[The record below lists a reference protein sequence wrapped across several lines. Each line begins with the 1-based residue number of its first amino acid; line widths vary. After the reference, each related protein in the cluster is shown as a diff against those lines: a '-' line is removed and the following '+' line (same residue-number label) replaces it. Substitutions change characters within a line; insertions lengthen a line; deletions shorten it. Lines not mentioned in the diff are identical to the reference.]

1 VKGNGL
7 TATPTLRRRL
17 LVLVAGLLALLVI
30 ALPARGEDP
39 VTLLYF
45 GADGCPYCAQME
57 VFLDDLEERFGDDLV
72 IERHEVSGDPAA
84 RDRWVEEMAARGQE
98 ARGVPTAILDEM
110 VWVGFDSSIGARVE
124 AAVAAEVEARASP
137 PSPPSDDV
145 PDRATGELPREVPP
159 DDAVVDLPFVG
170 EVDVAARSAVAATA
184 LIALID
190 GFNPCSL
197 WVLAVLLAMVLN
209 AGATRGR
216 IALVGG
222 VFLTVT
228 GLIYGAFI
236 AGVFTVMGFIEYL
249 GAIRVGVAAIA
260 LFVGAVNVKDYFAY
274 KKGLSFTIPDRFKP
288 RIYRSGRS
296 VRTADRSLPAVVG
309 TTVAMAA
316 GIALVELPCTAG
328 FPVIWSGI
336 MHTQGIEGTT
346 FAGLLGLYLLV
357 YVGLEV
363 TLFVAVL
370 VTLKIGRFEEH
381 YGRMLKLLGGM
392 VMLAL
397 GGVLLFAPELMEN
410 LAGATLV
417 ILGAVVLAF
426 VIDLVNRRRQARRQP
441 QPEAAGGAGE
451 PGRRASGAG
460 ATSGSRPREGRR

>member
-1 VKGNGL
+1 M
-7 TATPTLRRRL
+7 AAPTRLRRRL
-17 LVLVAGLLALLVI
+17 LVLIAGLLALLAVG
-30 ALPARGEDP
+30 LPARGEDP

-57 VFLDDLEERFGDDLV
+57 VFLDDLEDRFGDDLI
-72 IERHEVSGDPAA
+72 IERHEVSDDPAA
-84 RDRWVEEMAARGQE
+84 RDRWVEEVAARGQE
-98 ARGVPTAILDEM
+98 ARGVPTAILDDM
-110 VWVGFDSSIGARVE
+110 VWVGFDASIGARVE
-124 AAVAAEVEARASP
+124 AAAAAGIEARAAPSGP
-137 PSPPSDDV
+137 PS
-145 PDRATGELPREVPP
+145 GEVSS
-159 DDAVVDLPFVG
+159 DDAVVDVPFLG
-170 EVDVAARSAVAATA
+170 EVDVASRSAIAATA
-184 LIALID
+184 LIAFID

-216 IALVGG
+216 IALIGG

-228 GLIYGAFI
+228 GLVYGAFI

-249 GAIRVGVAAIA
+249 GAIRIGVAAIA

-288 RIYRSGRS
+288 RIYRGGRAI
-296 VRTADRSLPAVVG
+296 RGADRPLAAMVG
-309 TTVAMAA
+309 TTVAMAV
-316 GIALVELPCTAG
+316 GISLVELPCTAG

-336 MHTQGIEGTT
+336 MHTQGIDGAN
-346 FAGLLGLYLLV
+346 FAGLLGLYLLI

-363 TLFVAVL
+363 VLFVAVL
-370 VTLKIGRFEEH
+370 VTLEIGRFEEH

-397 GGVLLFAPELMEN
+397 GGVLLFAPELMED

-417 ILGAVVLAF
+417 IVGAVVLAAL
-426 VIDLVNRRRQARRQP
+426 IDLATRRRRARLQSQRAAADRGD
-441 QPEAAGGAGE
+441 EAVGVRDGDGA
-451 PGRRASGAG
+451 A
-460 ATSGSRPREGRR
+460 

>member
-1 VKGNGL
+1 M
-7 TATPTLRRRL
+7 AAPRRLRRRL
-17 LVLVAGLLALLVI
+17 LVLIAGLLALLAVG
-30 ALPARGEDP
+30 LPARGEDP

-57 VFLDDLEERFGDDLV
+57 VFLDDLEDRFGDDLI
-72 IERHEVSGDPAA
+72 IERHEVSDDPAA
-84 RDRWVEEMAARGQE
+84 RDRWVEEVAARGQE
-98 ARGVPTAILDEM
+98 ARGVPTAILDDM
-110 VWVGFDSSIGARVE
+110 VWVGFDASIGARVE
-124 AAVAAEVEARASP
+124 AAAAAGIEARAAPSGP
-137 PSPPSDDV
+137 PS
-145 PDRATGELPREVPP
+145 GEVSS
-159 DDAVVDLPFVG
+159 DDAVVDVPFLG
-170 EVDVAARSAVAATA
+170 EVDVASRSAIAATA
-184 LIALID
+184 LIAFID

-216 IALVGG
+216 IALIGG

-228 GLIYGAFI
+228 GLVYGAFI

-249 GAIRVGVAAIA
+249 GAIRIGVAAIA

-288 RIYRSGRS
+288 RIYRGGRAI
-296 VRTADRSLPAVVG
+296 RGADRPLAAMVG
-309 TTVAMAA
+309 TTVAMAV
-316 GIALVELPCTAG
+316 GISLVELPCTAG

-336 MHTQGIEGTT
+336 MHTQGIDGAN
-346 FAGLLGLYLLV
+346 FAGLLGLYLLI

-363 TLFVAVL
+363 VLFVAVL
-370 VTLKIGRFEEH
+370 VTLEIGRFEEH

-397 GGVLLFAPELMEN
+397 GGVLLFAPELMED

-417 ILGAVVLAF
+417 IVGAVVLAAL
-426 VIDLVNRRRQARRQP
+426 IDLATRRRRARLQSQRAAADRGD
-441 QPEAAGGAGE
+441 EAVGVRDGDGA
-451 PGRRASGAG
+451 A
-460 ATSGSRPREGRR
+460 

>member
-1 VKGNGL
+1 VKGKGL
-7 TATPTLRRRL
+7 ADPPMLRRRL
-17 LVLVAGLLALLVI
+17 FVLVAGLLALLTV

-45 GADGCPYCAQME
+45 GAEGCPYCAQME

-72 IERHEVSGDPAA
+72 IERHEVSSDPAA

-98 ARGVPTAILDEM
+98 ARGVPTAILDET

-124 AAVAAEVEARASP
+124 AAVAAEIEARAAP
-137 PSPPSDDV
+137 PSPPSDDAPDDLPHDV
-145 PDRATGELPREVPP
+145 PDDG
-159 DDAVVDLPFVG
+159 AVVDVPFLG
-170 EVDVAARSAVAATA
+170 EVDVAARPAVAATA
-184 LIALID
+184 LIAFID

-216 IALVGG
+216 VALIGG

-236 AGVFTVMGFIEYL
+236 AGAFTVMGFIEHL

-260 LFVGAVNVKDYFAY
+260 LFVGAVNVKDYLAY
-274 KKGLSFTIPDRFKP
+274 KKGLSFTIPDRYKP
-288 RIYRSGRS
+288 RIYRGGRS
-296 VRTADRSLPAVVG
+296 VRAADRPLPAVVG

-397 GGVLLFAPELMEN
+397 GGVLLFAPELMED

-417 ILGAVVLAF
+417 IVGAVVLA
-426 VIDLVNRRRQARRQP
+426 VLIDLVNRWRQARRRP
-441 QPEAAGGAGE
+441 QRETDGGAVK
-451 PGRRASGAG
+451 PGGRAGGAG
-460 ATSGSRPREGRR
+460 ATSGSRPRKVR

>member
-1 VKGNGL
+1 MSADNRGP
-7 TATPTLRRRL
+7 ATFRRRL
-17 LVLVAGLLALLVI
+17 VVLILGLLALLAV
-30 ALPARGEDP
+30 AVPARGEDP

-45 GADGCPYCAQME
+45 GADGCVFCAQME
-57 VFLDDLEERFGDDLV
+57 VFLDDLEDEFGDALV

-84 RDRWVEEMAARGQE
+84 RQRWVREMEARDRE
-98 ARGVPTAILDEM
+98 ARGVPTTILDDM
-110 VWVGFDSSIGARVE
+110 VWVGFDASIGARVH
-124 AAVAAEVEARASP
+124 AAVAAEIEARASP
-137 PSPPSDDV
+137 PGSPNGEAPDDT
-145 PDRATGELPREVPP
+145 PDTPPREMSG
-159 DDAVVDLPFVG
+159 DGAVVNIPFLG
-170 EVDVAARSAVAATA
+170 EVDVAARSAIAATA

-216 IALVGG
+216 IALIGG

-236 AGVFTVMGFIEYL
+236 AGVFTVLGFIEHL

-274 KKGLSFTIPDRFKP
+274 KLGLSFTIPDRFKP
-288 RIYRSGRS
+288 RIYRGGRS
-296 VRTADRSLPAVVG
+296 IRDADRPLAAVLG
-309 TTVAMAA
+309 TTVAMAV
-316 GIALVELPCTAG
+316 GISLVELPCTAG

-336 MHTQGIEGTT
+336 MRTHGIDGAS
-346 FAGLLGLYLLV
+346 FAGLLGLYLLI
-357 YVGLEV
+357 YIGLEV

-370 VTLKIGRFEEH
+370 VTLKIGRFEEQ

-397 GGVLLFAPELMEN
+397 GGVLLFAPELMED

-417 ILGAVVLAF
+417 IVGAIVLA
-426 VIDLVNRRRQARRQP
+426 VLIDLVNRRLTSRRRPAPRQSQR
-441 QPEAAGGAGE
+441 ETE
-451 PGRRASGAG
+451 HD
-460 ATSGSRPREGRR
+460 TSK

>member
-1 VKGNGL
+1 LDPLV
-7 TATPTLRRRL
+7 LRRSL
-17 LVLVAGLLALLVI
+17 LVLAAGLFALLAI
-30 ALPARGEDP
+30 AVPAHGEDP
-39 VTLLYF
+39 VTVLYF

-57 VFLDDLEERFGDDLV
+57 GFLDDLEQRFGDDLV

-84 RDRWVEEMAARGQE
+84 RDRWIAEMAARGQE
-98 ARGVPTAILDEM
+98 ARGVPTTILDDN
-110 VWVGFDSSIGARVE
+110 VWVGFDASIGARVE
-124 AAVAAEVEARASP
+124 AAVAAEIGTPAASR
-137 PSPPSDDV
+137 SSPSDEPAEDTAGQGAGGNTV
-145 PDRATGELPREVPP
+145 VEVP
-159 DDAVVDLPFVG
+159 LLG

-184 LIALID
+184 LIAFID

-216 IALVGG
+216 VALVGG

-236 AGVFTVMGFIEYL
+236 AGVFTVLGFIEYL
-249 GAIRVGVAAIA
+249 GAVRIGVAVIA

-288 RIYRSGRS
+288 RIYRGGRS
-296 VRTADRSLPAVVG
+296 VRAADLPLPAVVG
-309 TTVAMAA
+309 TTIAMAA

-336 MHTQGIEGTT
+336 MHTQGIEGTA
-346 FAGLLGLYLLV
+346 FLGLLGLYLLI
-357 YVGLEV
+357 YVGLEA

-370 VTLKIGRFEEH
+370 ITLKIGRFEEH
-381 YGRMLKLLGGM
+381 YGRLLKLLGGM

-397 GGVLLFAPELMEN
+397 GAVLLLAPELMEN
-410 LAGATLV
+410 LVGATLTIV
-417 ILGAVVLAF
+417 GAIVLAI
-426 VIDLVNRRRQARRQP
+426 VIDLVNRRLPARRGPQDQP
-441 QPEAAGGAGE
+441 QAN
-451 PGRRASGAG
+451 R
-460 ATSGSRPREGRR
+460 ATSSTGRISDHEGNEP

>member
-1 VKGNGL
+1 MTREGRLDPLV
-7 TATPTLRRRL
+7 LRRSL
-17 LVLVAGLLALLVI
+17 LVLAAGLFALLAI
-30 ALPARGEDP
+30 AVPAHGEDP
-39 VTLLYF
+39 VTVLYF

-57 VFLDDLEERFGDDLV
+57 GFLDDLEQRFGDDLV

-84 RDRWVEEMAARGQE
+84 RDRWIAEMAARGQE
-98 ARGVPTAILDEM
+98 ARGVPTTILDDN
-110 VWVGFDSSIGARVE
+110 VWVGFDASIGARVE
-124 AAVAAEVEARASP
+124 AAVAAEIGTPAASR
-137 PSPPSDDV
+137 SSPSDEPAEDTAGQGAGGNTV
-145 PDRATGELPREVPP
+145 VEVP
-159 DDAVVDLPFVG
+159 LLG

-184 LIALID
+184 LIAFID

-216 IALVGG
+216 VALVGG

-236 AGVFTVMGFIEYL
+236 AGVFTVLGFIEYL
-249 GAIRVGVAAIA
+249 GAVRIGVAVIA

-288 RIYRSGRS
+288 RIYRGGRS
-296 VRTADRSLPAVVG
+296 VRAADLPLPAVVG
-309 TTVAMAA
+309 TTIAMAA

-336 MHTQGIEGTT
+336 MHTQGIEGTA
-346 FAGLLGLYLLV
+346 FLGLLGLYLLI
-357 YVGLEV
+357 YVGLEA

-370 VTLKIGRFEEH
+370 ITLKIGRFEEH
-381 YGRMLKLLGGM
+381 YGRLLKLLGGM

-397 GGVLLFAPELMEN
+397 GAVLLLAPELMEN
-410 LAGATLV
+410 LVGATLTIV
-417 ILGAVVLAF
+417 GAIVLAI
-426 VIDLVNRRRQARRQP
+426 VIDLVNRRLPARRGPQDQP
-441 QPEAAGGAGE
+441 QAN
-451 PGRRASGAG
+451 R
-460 ATSGSRPREGRR
+460 ATSSTGRISDHEGNEP

>member
-1 VKGNGL
+1 MTDRGV
-7 TATPTLRRRL
+7 AESPVLRR
-17 LVLVAGLLALLVI
+17 GLLILLAVLFASLAM

-57 VFLDDLEERFGDDLV
+57 VFLGDLEERFGDELV

-84 RDRWVEEMAARGQE
+84 RDRWVNEMAARGQE
-98 ARGVPTAILDEM
+98 ARGVPTAILEDT
-110 VWVGFDSSIGARVE
+110 VWVGFDASIGARVE
-124 AAVAAEVEARASP
+124 AAVAEEIEARAPP

-145 PDRATGELPREVPP
+145 PDEAADDPPREVTG
-159 DDAVVDLPFVG
+159 DESVVDVPFLG

-184 LIALID
+184 LIAFID

-216 IALVGG
+216 VALIGA

-236 AGVFTVMGFIEYL
+236 AGVFTVMGFIEHL
-249 GAIRVGVAAIA
+249 GAIRLGVAAIA

-274 KKGLSFTIPDRFKP
+274 KLGLSFTIPERVKP
-288 RIYRSGRS
+288 RIYRGGRAI
-296 VRTADRSLPAVVG
+296 RATDRPLAAVLG

-316 GIALVELPCTAG
+316 GISLVELPCTAG
-328 FPVIWSGI
+328 FPVIWTGI
-336 MHTQGIEGTT
+336 MHTQGVDGVN
-346 FAGLLGLYLLV
+346 FAALLGLYLLV

-370 VTLKIGRFEEH
+370 VTLKIGRFEER

-397 GGVLLFAPELMEN
+397 GGVLILAPELMEE
-410 LAGATLV
+410 LVGATLV
-417 ILGAVVLAF
+417 IVGAIASAVV
-426 VIDLVNRRRQARRQP
+426 IDVANRWRRARRR
-441 QPEAAGGAGE
+441 
-451 PGRRASGAG
+451 
-460 ATSGSRPREGRR
+460 

>member
-1 VKGNGL
+1 MTCEGQL
-7 TATPTLRRRL
+7 DASRLRRWL
-17 LVLVAGLLALLVI
+17 FVATAGLFALLAV

-45 GADGCPYCAQME
+45 GADGCPYCAEME

-72 IERHEVSGDPAA
+72 VERHEVSDDPAA
-84 RDRWVEEMAARGQE
+84 RDRWIEEMAARGEE
-98 ARGVPTAILDEM
+98 ARGVPTTILDET
-110 VWVGFDSSIGARVE
+110 VCVGFDASIGARVE
-124 AAVAAEVEARASP
+124 ATVAAEIEGRASP
-137 PSPPSDDV
+137 PATPSDD
-145 PDRATGELPREVPP
+145 LP
-159 DDAVVDLPFVG
+159 DDLPLDVPGEDAMVDIPFLG
-170 EVDVAARSAVAATA
+170 EVDVAARPAVAATV
-184 LIALID
+184 LIAFID

-216 IALVGG
+216 VALIGG

-228 GLIYGAFI
+228 GLMYGAFI
-236 AGVFTVMGFIEYL
+236 AGVFTVLGFIEYL
-249 GAIRVGVAAIA
+249 DAIRVGVAAIA

-288 RIYRSGRS
+288 RIYRGGRS
-296 VRTADRSLPAVVG
+296 VRAADRPLPAVLG

-316 GIALVELPCTAG
+316 GISLVELPCTAG

-336 MHTQGIEGTT
+336 MRTQGIEGTT
-346 FAGLLGLYLLV
+346 FLGLLGLYLLV

-363 TLFVAVL
+363 VLFVAVL

-381 YGRMLKLLGGM
+381 YGRLLKLLGGM

-397 GGVLLFAPELMEN
+397 GGVLLFAPQLMDN
-410 LAGATLV
+410 LAGATLT
-417 ILGAVVLAF
+417 ILGAIVLAF
-426 VIDLVNRRRQARRQP
+426 LIDLVHRRRSSHRHRP
-441 QPEAAGGAGE
+441 SE
-451 PGRRASGAG
+451 PTDADSASSPAG
-460 ATSGSRPREGRR
+460 AVSDHEGNEP

>member
-1 VKGNGL
+1 MRHSGMP
-7 TATPTLRRRL
+7 APTTFRRRL
-17 LVLVAGLLALLVI
+17 LVLVVGLLALLAVG
-30 ALPARGEDP
+30 LPARGEDP

-45 GADGCPYCAQME
+45 GAEGCPYCIQME
-57 VFLDDLEERFGDDLV
+57 AFLDDLEERFGDDLV
-72 IERHEVSGDPAA
+72 IERHEVSADPAA

-98 ARGVPTAILDEM
+98 ARGVPTTILDDM
-110 VWVGFDSSIGARVE
+110 VWVGFDASIGARVE
-124 AAVAAEVEARASP
+124 AAVAAEIEARASP
-137 PSPPSDDV
+137 PSPPSDDL
-145 PDRATGELPREVPP
+145 PAELPAEVS
-159 DDAVVDLPFVG
+159 DDAVVDVPFLG
-170 EVDVAARSAVAATA
+170 EVDVASRSAIAATA
-184 LIALID
+184 LIAFID

-216 IALVGG
+216 VALIGG

-228 GLIYGAFI
+228 GLMYGAFI
-236 AGVFTVMGFIEYL
+236 AGVFTIMGFIEYL

-288 RIYRSGRS
+288 RIYRGGRS
-296 VRTADRSLPAVVG
+296 IRVADRPLAAVVG
-309 TTVAMAA
+309 TTVAMAV
-316 GIALVELPCTAG
+316 GISLVELPCTAG

-336 MHTQGIEGTT
+336 MHTQGIDGAN
-346 FAGLLGLYLLV
+346 FAGLLGLYLMI

-370 VTLKIGRFEEH
+370 VTLRIGRFEEY

-397 GGVLLFAPELMEN
+397 GGVLLLAPELMED
-410 LAGATLV
+410 LVGATLV
-417 ILGAVVLAF
+417 IVGAIVLA
-426 VIDLVNRRRQARRQP
+426 VLVDLINRRRHSRR
-441 QPEAAGGAGE
+441 ETADRGGE
-451 PGRRASGAG
+451 PGGKGGGAG
-460 ATSGSRPREGRR
+460 ATSGSRPR

>member
-1 VKGNGL
+1 MTGSGMS
-7 TATPTLRRRL
+7 APTMIRRRL
-17 LVLVAGLLALLVI
+17 FVLVAGLLALLAVG
-30 ALPARGEDP
+30 LPARGEDP
-39 VTLLYF
+39 ATLLYF
-45 GADGCPYCAQME
+45 GADGCPYCTQME
-57 VFLDDLEERFGDDLV
+57 AFLDDLEERFGDDLV
-72 IERHEVSGDPAA
+72 IERHEVSADPAA
-84 RDRWVEEMAARGQE
+84 RDRWVEEMTARGQE

-110 VWVGFDSSIGARVE
+110 VWVGFDASIGARVE
-124 AAVAAEVEARASP
+124 AAVASEIEARAP
-137 PSPPSDDV
+137 PPTPPSDDV
-145 PDRATGELPREVPP
+145 PAELPAEVDV
-159 DDAVVDLPFVG
+159 DDAVVDVPFLG
-170 EVDVAARSAVAATA
+170 EVDVASRSAIAATA
-184 LIALID
+184 LIAFID

-216 IALVGG
+216 VALIGG

-228 GLIYGAFI
+228 GLMYGAFI
-236 AGVFTVMGFIEYL
+236 AGVFTIMGFIEYL

-288 RIYRSGRS
+288 RIYRGGRS
-296 VRTADRSLPAVVG
+296 IRVADRPLAAVVG

-316 GIALVELPCTAG
+316 GISLVELPCTAG

-336 MHTQGIEGTT
+336 MHTQGIDGAN
-346 FAGLLGLYLLV
+346 FAGLLGLYLLI

-363 TLFVAVL
+363 ALFVTVL

-397 GGVLLFAPELMEN
+397 GGVLLFAPELMDD

-417 ILGAVVLAF
+417 IVGAVALAVL
-426 VIDLVNRRRQARRQP
+426 IDLANRRRQTRRHP
-441 QPEAAGGAGE
+441 QRETADDGG
-451 PGRRASGAG
+451 R
-460 ATSGSRPREGRR
+460 